1 MCLSSSRTAAAG
13 SFSISRTVYDN
24 AYEQSRV
31 RTWLTPGKPLR
42 LKELV
47 LISNS
52 VDLQERAKWVWR
64 ETLAIHR
71 RAPETRIASSLS
83 AIEIFVA
90 LYYGGILEFK
100 PTDPRW
106 EQRDRCVIS
115 KGHGSI
121 CMYPILAD
129 LGFFP
134 MQELQMVCKAG
145 GILGGIPDPIIPGYE
160 TVNGSLGHGLGV
172 ASGMALALKRKRSGQ
187 SVFVVCG
194 DGELHEG
201 ANWEAI
207 MFACQHKLD
216 NLHLIVDNNGIS
228 MLGYTDEIVS
238 HQGLAGRLE
247 SFGWNCSEVDGHD
260 APAIQDALMRLKTT
274 AGGQPKALIARTLKG
289 RGVPGLENEPLSHIL
304 APKPDLLDS
313 LLKANDDVG

>member
-1 MCLSSSRTAAAG
+1 M
-13 SFSISRTVYDN
+13 IN
-24 AYEQSRV
+24 
-31 RTWLTPGKPLR
+31 
-42 LKELV
+42 
-47 LISNS
+47 NS
-52 VDLQERAKWVWR
+52 VDLREKADWVWR

-90 LYYGGILEFK
+90 LYYGTVLEFK
-100 PTDPRW
+100 AAEPRW
-106 EQRDRCVIS
+106 DQRDRCVIS

-134 MQELQMVCKAG
+134 AEELQRVCKAG

-160 TVNGSLGHGLGV
+160 TINGSLGHGLGV
-172 ASGMALALKRKRSGQ
+172 ASGMALGLKRNGKKQ
-187 SVFVVCG
+187 SVFVVSG

-207 MFACQHKLD
+207 MFASQHGLD
-216 NLHLIVDNNGIS
+216 NLNLIVDNNHIS
-228 MLGYTDEIVS
+228 MLGFTDDIVS
-238 HQGLAGRLE
+238 HKGLSSRLE
-247 SFGWNCSEVDGHD
+247 AFGWKCSEVDGHNVQ
-260 APAIQDALMRLKTT
+260 AVQEALLNLKET
-274 AGGQPKALIARTLKG
+274 ANGQPKALIAHTLKG

-304 APKPDLLDS
+304 VPKAELIDS
-313 LLKANDDVG
+313 LLKAADAR